1 MYSDDLMLF
10 FISKPA
16 VLAIEM
22 DDQSV
27 QEVHPVYVGQED
39 IVRPRFIITARALE
53 EPIDLIE
60 HETESEQEAT
70 EHATDETEET
80 GETEESVTDE
90 ERFHISTESG
100 LFTSTS
106 APSYPTEMASTVPS
120 TEQNLVARIGEAADA
135 PAIQIDTSSSVS
147 DL

>member
-1 MYSDDLMLF
+1 
-10 FISKPA
+10 
-16 VLAIEM
+16 M

-39 IVRPRFIITARALE
+39 IIRPRFIITARALE

-60 HETESEQEAT
+60 EHETESELEAT
-70 EHATDETEET
+70 EHATDETAEA

-90 ERFHISTESG
+90 KFHSTESG

-106 APSYPTEMASTVPS
+106 APSYSTEMSSTVPN
-120 TEQNLVARIGEAADA
+120 TKQDLVARIGEAADTA
-135 PAIQIDTSSSVS
+135 DIQTDTSSVR
-147 DL
+147 DLIRFYRI